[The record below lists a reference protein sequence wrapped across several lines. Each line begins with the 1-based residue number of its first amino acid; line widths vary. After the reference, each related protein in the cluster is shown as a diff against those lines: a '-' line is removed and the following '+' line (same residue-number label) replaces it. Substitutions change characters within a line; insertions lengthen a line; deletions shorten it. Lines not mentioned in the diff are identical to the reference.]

1 MVIDM
6 GDSAK
11 SDKISKPV
19 KFWNGVKAEFKK
31 ITWPDKDSLLK
42 QSIAVV
48 AISVVAGII
57 ITVLDFA
64 LQYGIDFL
72 TTL

>member
-1 MVIDM
+1 M

-11 SDKISKPV
+11 TDKAPKPSFF
-19 KFWNGVKAEFKK
+19 KGVKTEFKK

-48 AISVVAGII
+48 CISVITGAII
-57 ITVLDFA
+57 AILDF
-64 LQYGIDFL
+64 LIQYGIDFL

>member
-1 MVIDM
+1 M

-11 SDKISKPV
+11 SEKKSGLK
-19 KFWNGVKAEFKK
+19 KFWSGVKAEFKK
-31 ITWPDKDSLLK
+31 ISWPDQNTLLK

-48 AISVVAGII
+48 AISIVIGAII
-57 ITVLDFA
+57 SILDFA
-64 LQYGIDFL
+64 LQYGVDFL

>member
-1 MVIDM
+1 M

-19 KFWNGVKAEFKK
+19 KFWNGVKAEFRK

-48 AISVVAGII
+48 VISVVVASSLPYWI
-57 ITVLDFA
+57 LRFSMA
-64 LQYGIDFL
+64 LIS
-72 TTL
+72 